1 MQELMAYR
9 DLYQA
14 TLQKWGEEAQYDQ
27 IVEECAELIATIKH
41 LRRGRVSEEAV
52 ADELADVF
60 LMVGQLV
67 YMLGEDRV
75 AASISRKVARL
86 REHLASP

>member
-1 MQELMAYR
+1 MRELMAYR
-9 DLYQA
+9 ELYQA

-27 IVEECAELIATIKH
+27 IVEECAELIATIQH
-41 LRRGRVSEEAV
+41 LRRGRVGEDAV
-52 ADELADVF
+52 ADELADVY

-75 AASISRKVARL
+75 AAAILRKVSCL
-86 REHLASP
+86 QGHLATP